1 MRKRTSRIA
10 YMFAGLC
17 LLFITVTLA
26 GCSLNNNSLN
36 CNHSAQDL
44 SGITVTSDTAVATQ
58 TAIQSAVSVY
68 TVFNKEVTVYNPR
81 PTTVTQDVT
90 AAGAGVIYKIQGDDI
105 YIITN
110 YHMVYDQESTATDK
124 LAHTYYVYL
133 YGHEENQDALDASLV
148 GGSMDKDIAILKVTF
163 EDVPDCIVAA
173 SISNKIIL
181 GERVIAIGNPMSQG
195 IAVTSGV
202 VSVISET
209 ITMEALNSTNFAKRY
224 VDLTVIRTD
233 AAINGGNSGGGL
245 FNIEGKLV
253 GIVVAK
259 TIENGIEGMGY
270 VIPVNVAIGEAVRLG
285 IGG

>member
-17 LLFITVTLA
+17 LLLITVTFA
-26 GCSLNNNSLN
+26 GCSLNKNSLN

-44 SGITVTSDTAVATQ
+44 SGIAVTSDTAVATQ
-58 TAIQSAVSVY
+58 TAIQSSVSVY

-90 AAGAGVIYKIQGDDI
+90 AAGAGVIYKIQGDDV

-110 YHMVYDQESTATDK
+110 YHMVYDQESTAADK

-173 SISNKIIL
+173 GISNKIIL